1 MAPKFGPGDMTPGG
15 STLVFGGPGQ
25 FPVFELPGGRQ
36 FQVTP
41 EARALAQSLCERGSI
56 PADICALGIDLAVA
70 WINEQGG
77 ADQVTQ
83 QQQQTT
89 TDCGTGFV
97 LDGQGRCV
105 PITQTNGGGNGGMNG
120 DLTPDTFTPAEA
132 GNLVRGRF
140 GIGQAPRVAGRLNN
154 KRGQPYQVLRCPK
167 GMILGKDNV
176 CYESL
181 RNHERKWPKGR
192 KPLLTGGEMNAIT
205 KAARAASRLQRTK
218 KRLKKA
224 SRMIERAC

>member
-1 MAPKFGPGDMTPGG
+1 MAPKFGPGDLTPGG
-15 STLVFGGPGQ
+15 STIILGGAGQ
-25 FPVFELPGGRQ
+25 FPVFQLPGGRQ

-41 EARALAQSLCERGSI
+41 EARDLAQSLCQSGGI
-56 PADICALGIDLAVA
+56 PADICALGIDIAVA
-70 WINEQGG
+70 YINEQGG
-77 ADQVTQ
+77 ADQVQ
-83 QQQQTT
+83 QRQEAS

-105 PITQTNGGGNGGMNG
+105 PITTSNGGGMNG

-132 GNLVRGRF
+132 GNLVRGRY

-154 KRGQPYQVLRCPK
+154 RSGQPYQVLRCPP
-167 GMILGKDNV
+167 GMLLGKDNV

-205 KAARAASRLQRTK
+205 KAARAAARLTRTK

-224 SRMIERAC
+224 SRMIDRAC